1 MGALSWLTVSI
12 NAHHFVTDVLSGR
25 FRASILVLLASLRLA
40 NFHHYF
46 VGIPVY
52 GNIVIQN
59 TAPETADAD
68 NAFVSAFKQ
77 CIIDLSKH
85 VQTVR
90 ECSVCFIYWSCIHHV
105 LSSITRK
112 AFYGTLMEAHFHETI
127 NSKKMRAH

>member
-25 FRASILVLLASLRLA
+25 FQASILVLLASLRLA
-40 NFHHYF
+40 NFQHYF

-77 CIIDLSKH
+77 CIIGLSKH

-90 ECSVCFIYWSCIHHV
+90 ECVFHLLILH
-105 LSSITRK
+105 SSR
-112 AFYGTLMEAHFHETI
+112 FEQYY
-127 NSKKMRAH
+127 SKGLLWNPNGSPFS